1 MAFPPLRKP
10 TITCACHLLRSKELV
25 AALVSLVVAGCTLH
39 PTNPAPRPGPE
50 LAEFSAD
57 AKTETIA
64 PVGPAWWLSMQSPQ
78 LTGYIEKALRT
89 SRSVEAARAR
99 FAQADAIYR
108 RASAALG
115 PNVDFKA
122 RYDHDIKADVP
133 RDDYW
138 EIGPALSWEID
149 VFGRAKSTQQV
160 RRMERDS
167 RGYLLQG
174 AQLTLSANVAEAY
187 LGVIEQNEL
196 LRLLHSQRDSS
207 LNFLRIIQQR
217 YDQGLIS
224 VVDLLQQR
232 SQVLDTESLIPDA
245 EANLRVQE
253 NILQTLVGDWP
264 EGRGMAV
271 EGTLPLVAPLP
282 SLGNPGDLLAHRP
295 DLLVARADLM
305 ASDADIGR
313 AIADRLPRLTFS
325 ADALLVEG
333 RGKENL
339 LSTLSS
345 GLVLPL
351 LDWGSRRMEVVRS
364 KEVYRE
370 RLAIFAQ
377 TYQDAVLDVENAVV
391 RAVKQRELNGRLE
404 ERRKLLEEVLQQSQ
418 ERYTR
423 GLTDYLPVLTSLQQ
437 LNAVEQRLI
446 RERRKLLSQRVTLH
460 RALGGPVP
468 PQEGGVEK
476 K

>member
-1 MAFPPLRKP
+1 M
-10 TITCACHLLRSKELV
+10 
-25 AALVSLVVAGCTLH
+25 LH
-39 PTNPAPRPGPE
+39 PTDPSPQPGPGP
-50 LAEFSAD
+50 AEFSSD
-57 AKTETIA
+57 AKA
-64 PVGPAWWLSMQSPQ
+64 QAAGPVTTTWWQSLQSPR
-78 LTGYIEKALRT
+78 LNEYIEKALQKSRT
-89 SRSVEAARAR
+89 VEAARAR
-99 FAQADAIYR
+99 LAQAEAIYR
-108 RASAALG
+108 RTAGA
-115 PNVDFKA
+115 PRPVVDFKA

-133 RDDYW
+133 RQDYW

-149 VFGRAKSTQQV
+149 VFGRTRSTVQV
-160 RRMERDS
+160 RRMERES
-167 RGYLLQG
+167 RAYLLQG
-174 AQLTLSANVAEAY
+174 VQLTLSASVAEAY
-187 LGVIEQNEL
+187 LGVIEQTEL
-196 LRLLHSQRDSS
+196 LRLLHSQREAS

-217 YDQGLIS
+217 FDQGLIS

-264 EGRGMAV
+264 DGHGVAV
-271 EGTLPLVAPLP
+271 EGSLPVMVPLP
-282 SLGNPGDLLAHRP
+282 SLGNPGDLLEHRP
-295 DLLVARADLM
+295 DLLAARADLM

-313 AIADRLPRLTFS
+313 ALADRLPRLTFT
-325 ADALLVEG
+325 ADALIVEG

-345 GLVLPL
+345 SLVMPL
-351 LDWGSRRMEVVRS
+351 LDWGNRRMEVVRT

-370 RLAIFAQ
+370 RLAVFAQ
-377 TYQDAVLDVENAVV
+377 AYQDAVLDVENAVV
-391 RAVKQRELNGRLE
+391 RAVKQRELNERLE
-404 ERRKLLEEVLQQSQ
+404 ERRKLLDEVLQQSQ

-460 RALGGPVP
+460 RALGGPMP
-468 PQEGGVEK
+468 LQDGIEK

>member
-1 MAFPPLRKP
+1 LNEYIERALRK
-10 TITCACHLLRSKELV
+10 
-25 AALVSLVVAGCTLH
+25 
-39 PTNPAPRPGPE
+39 
-50 LAEFSAD
+50 
-57 AKTETIA
+57 
-64 PVGPAWWLSMQSPQ
+64 
-78 LTGYIEKALRT
+78 
-89 SRSVEAARAR
+89 SRSIEAARAR
-99 FAQADAIYR
+99 LAQADAIYR
-108 RASAALG
+108 RAGSALRPG
-115 PNVDFKA
+115 VDLKA
-122 RYDHDIKADVP
+122 RYDHDIKADLP

-149 VFGRAKSTQQV
+149 LFGRTRSTQQV

-167 RGYLLQG
+167 RAYLLQG
-174 AQLTLSANVAEAY
+174 VQLTLSANVAEAY
-187 LGVIEQNEL
+187 LGVIEQTEL
-196 LRLLHSQRDSS
+196 LRLLHNQRDSS

-217 YDQGLIS
+217 FDQGLIS

-245 EANLRVQE
+245 EASLRVQE
-253 NILQTLVGDWP
+253 NILQTLIGDWP
-264 EGRGMAV
+264 DGRGVTV
-271 EGTLPLVAPLP
+271 EDSLPVIASLP
-282 SLGNPGDLLAHRP
+282 SLGNPGDLLARRP
-295 DLLVARADLM
+295 DLMAARADLV

-313 AIADRLPRLTFS
+313 ALADRLPRLTFS
-325 ADALLVEG
+325 ADALLVDG
-333 RGKENL
+333 RGRENV

-351 LDWGSRRMEVVRS
+351 LDGGSRRLEVVRS

-377 TYQDAVLDVENAVV
+377 AYQDAVLDVENAVV
-391 RAVKQRELNGRLE
+391 RAVKQRELNERLE
-404 ERRKLLEEVLQQSQ
+404 ERRKLLEEVLQQAQ
-418 ERYTR
+418 ERYTQ

-446 RERRKLLSQRVTLH
+446 RERRRLLSQRVTLH

-468 PQEGGVEK
+468 PQDGEGEK